1 MIQPSSMPLRT
12 AAYCRVS
19 TNKELQENSY
29 ETQQVYFRHRITSD
43 PAMILAGIYGDKGK
57 TGRSLHGRAGL
68 QALLHDC
75 EAGLIDLVL
84 VKSLSRFSRS
94 LSDCLAMVRKLKRL
108 GIPVIFEKEGINTL
122 EGSGELLLSIM
133 AAIAQEESRSIGENL
148 RWAVKQSNAKGEP
161 FFHPSYGFR
170 RKQHSRAWEIS
181 PAEAQRVRR
190 AFSLA
195 ATGRWTYQQ
204 ILAELNEIE
213 QLQGTRKVWH
223 RKQLV
228 YLLTNVVY
236 IGDCLTNRTYHVYTD
251 KRIVRPNRGERDQY
265 YIEDHHPAIICREM
279 FERVQQVMKSGLLHS
294 SYKRRTAEQL
304 TLLADDRWCFEKQEE
319 EDA

>member
-1 MIQPSSMPLRT
+1 MISKSNKPLRT

-19 TNKELQENSY
+19 TDQELQENSY
-29 ETQQVYFRHRITSD
+29 ETQQAYFRSRIASD
-43 PAMILAGIYGDKGK
+43 PAKSLAGIYGDKGK
-57 TGRSLHGRAGL
+57 TGRSLHGRTGL

-84 VKSLSRFSRS
+84 VKSLSRFSRN
-94 LSDCLAMVRKLKRL
+94 LPDCLTMVRKLKEL
-108 GIPVIFEKEGINTL
+108 GIPVIFEKEGINTM

-148 RWAVKQSNAKGEP
+148 RWAIMQSNAKGEP

-170 RKQHSRAWEIS
+170 RKKDSRAWEIF
-181 PAEAQRVRR
+181 PMEAQRVRR

-195 ATGRWTYQQ
+195 ATGRWTYQE
-204 ILAELNEIE
+204 ILAELNRIE
-213 QLQGTRKVWH
+213 QSQKTGDVWRKK
-223 RKQLV
+223 RLA

-236 IGDCLTNRTYHVYTD
+236 MGDCLTNRTYHVYTD
-251 KRIVRPNRGERDQY
+251 KMIVRPNRGERDQY
-265 YIEDHHPAIICREM
+265 YIEDHHPAIIRRAM

-294 SYKRRTAEQL
+294 SYKRRNAAQL
-304 TLLADDRWCFEKQEE
+304 ALLADERWQLEQREE